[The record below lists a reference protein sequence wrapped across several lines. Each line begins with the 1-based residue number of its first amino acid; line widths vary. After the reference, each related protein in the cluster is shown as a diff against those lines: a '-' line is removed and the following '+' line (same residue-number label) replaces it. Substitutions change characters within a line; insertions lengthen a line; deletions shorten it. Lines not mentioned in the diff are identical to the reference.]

1 MFTPFITGT
10 RNTSYK
16 GRWTR
21 PRICTIVWG
30 IALLFPLMLYAQQSV
45 KTGIEVLVERNFKA
59 IEGMRVGLITNATG
73 VNSELI
79 STIDLLNDA
88 ENVHL
93 VALYGPEH
101 GVRGD
106 YAAGDKVESY
116 TDQATGLPVFS
127 LYGATRKPTPEVLD
141 GVEVLV
147 YDIQDIGV
155 RSYTYISTMGLAME
169 AAAELGIPFVVLD
182 RPNPLGGL
190 KVEGGLVE
198 PEFESFVS
206 AFPIPYVYG
215 LTPGELAQLINDKGW
230 METDQKVDLTV
241 IRMEGWTREMTFE
254 DTNLPWVPSSPHIPH
269 AYSSY
274 YYVTSGIMGELGVF
288 SEGVGY
294 TLPFQTFA
302 AEWIDEQALSDAMN
316 ALNLPGVYF
325 RPIVYKPF
333 YGRDQGK
340 TLRGVQIH
348 LYDVEQVELM
358 PLQFYFMQVHHELY
372 PEKDI
377 FGLSENRWNMFDK
390 VNGSDFVRSEFSSH
404 YRVDSLL
411 FKWWEEAKAFQQK
424 SIPFWLYPASN

>member
-1 MFTPFITGT
+1 MLTPF
-10 RNTSYK
+10 YK
-16 GRWTR
+16 
-21 PRICTIVWG
+21 RIKKNRTLARISAFSWG
-30 IALLFPLMLYAQQSV
+30 ITLLISLGLSAQQTV
-45 KTGIEVLVERNFKA
+45 RTGIDVLVEQDFKA

-73 VNSELI
+73 VNSELV
-79 STIDLLNDA
+79 STIDLLNSA
-88 ENVHL
+88 KNVHL

-106 YAAGDKVESY
+106 YAAGDKVDSY
-116 TDQATGLPVFS
+116 VDQATSLPVFS
-127 LYGATRKPTPEVLD
+127 LYGSTRKPTPEMLE

-169 AAAELGIPFVVLD
+169 AAADLEIPFMVLD
-182 RPNPLGGL
+182 RPNPMGGL
-190 KVEGGLVE
+190 KVEGSLVD

-206 AFPIPYVYG
+206 KFPIPYVYG
-215 LTPGELAQLINDKGW
+215 LTPAEIALMINHKGW
-230 METDQKVDLTV
+230 MDIKKKAELIV
-241 IRMEGWTREMTFE
+241 ISMEGWTREMTFE
-254 DTNLPWVPSSPHIPH
+254 QTGLPWVPTSPHIPH
-269 AYSSY
+269 SYSPY
-274 YYVTSGIMGELGVF
+274 YYAASGVMGELGVF

-302 AEWIDEQALSDAMN
+302 AEWIDEQALCEAMN

-325 RPIVYKPF
+325 RPIVFKPF

-348 LYDVEQVELM
+348 LNDIDQVELL

-404 YRVDSLL
+404 YLVDSLL
-411 FKWWEEAKAFQQK
+411 VNWREEAKAFQQE
-424 SIPFWLYPASN
+424 SIPFWLYPANN